1 MALDKDQTSF
11 SAFPRQKLGRTR
23 KTKQWAKQCVDA
35 ADNKGMYQHEG
46 LRNHKKTKFINYQLY
61 NGIINKEDMALT
73 INPHKTI
80 ASFIPDDLPHYPIA
94 APKIDLLL
102 GEELK
107 RRFDYKV
114 VVTNPDA
121 ISQKEDEMKSL
132 WEQKVQEIIQ
142 NPELGEQ
149 EVQKLMAKYEKYLKY
164 DWQDIR
170 EITATNIL
178 RHYFQEYHMT
188 NVFNEGFKDALIAGE
203 EIYQTEIIAREPILK
218 KLNPLN
224 VHVVRSGG
232 SAWIQ
237 DADLIIIEDYWNPG
251 RIIDTFHDELSEKQ
265 INKIEGGFSTDAYD
279 DGKHMG
285 AIHQEPD
292 LWVGGEEVN
301 DFINLSE
308 VYGHNYGKHF
318 DTNGN
323 VRILRVYW
331 KSFRKVKLVTFFDEN
346 GIEQQEYY
354 PEDYEPNEDL
364 GESAKVQWLNEFWE
378 GTKIG
383 DSMYLKMRPMPVQ
396 YNRLD
401 NPSKCHPGI
410 IGYVYSTNQFKSVSL
425 MDRMKQYQYLYD
437 SMKDRLNRA
446 LAKYLGP
453 LLELDL
459 AKVPENW
466 NVEKW
471 LSFAVAN
478 GIAVVDSFKEGNKG
492 AATGKLAGGMNTT
505 GKVLNIELGN
515 YIQQHISMLE
525 YIKSEMG
532 EIVGINKQ
540 REGQV
545 SNRETVGGVER
556 AVNQSSHITEEIFM
570 KHDMVKIE
578 VLKSFLETAKIALKN
593 RSKKI
598 QYILGDES
606 INLLNIE
613 GEEFAEADYGIL
625 ISVNNKYQELDQI
638 LKQLAHAGIQNDKM
652 DFSTL
657 MSIYMSDSLSDIRR
671 RIEEKEV
678 EKAQQDQ
685 GRFEQEQQIKQ
696 QQIQSNVE
704 AQEALMLAEEGRNIR
719 DNQTKIEVAL
729 INAQKK
735 MEEGSVDEDGLD
747 NEIELQKHKDKLKL
761 EMEKLSQDM
770 AKHNDN
776 IKVKREQIAAQKAR
790 ASSTKTK

>member
-1 MALDKDQTSF
+1 MSTGSEQTAF
-11 SAFPRQKLGRTR
+11 SAFPSQKRTR
-23 KTKQWAKQCVDA
+23 AQKTKAWAKQCIEA
-35 ADNKGMYQHEG
+35 ADSKGMYQHEG
-46 LRNHKKTKFINYQLY
+46 VRNLRRTKFINYQLY
-61 NGIINKEDMALT
+61 NGIIDRQDMELT
-73 INPHKTI
+73 INPYRTV
-80 ASFIPDDLPHYPIA
+80 AAFIPDELPHYPIA
-94 APKIDLLL
+94 APKINLLL

-121 ISQKEDEMKSL
+121 ISQKEQQLKEQ
-132 WEQKVQEIIQ
+132 WEAKIMELIQ
-142 NPELGEQ
+142 NSDLNEQ
-149 EVQKLMAKYEKYLKY
+149 QMQAEIQRFERFLKY

-170 EITATNIL
+170 EMTATNIL
-178 RHYFQEYHMT
+178 RHYYKEYHME
-188 NVFNEGFKDALIAGE
+188 NMFNEGFKDALIAGE
-203 EIYQTEIIAREPILK
+203 EIYQTEIIAREPVMT
-218 KLNPLN
+218 KLNPLH
-224 VHVVRSGG
+224 VHTVRTGG
-232 SAWIQ
+232 SPWIQ
-237 DADLIIIEDYWNPG
+237 DSDLIILEDYWNPG
-251 RIIDTFHDELSEKQ
+251 RIIDTFHDELTEKHIQ
-265 INKIEGGFSTDAYD
+265 RIEEGFAWQGD
-279 DGKHMG
+279 DGKHVG
-285 AIHQEPD
+285 AIHHEPD
-292 LWVGGEEVN
+292 LWVDGEEVQ

-308 VYGHNYGKHF
+308 VYGHNYGRF
-318 DTNGN
+318 TDTNGN
-323 VRILRVYW
+323 VRVLRVYW
-331 KSFRKVKLVTFFDEN
+331 KSFRKVKLVTFFDED

-354 PEDYEPNEDL
+354 PEDYIPNEDL
-364 GESAKVQWLNEFWE
+364 GETAVTQWINEWWE

-383 DSMYLKMRPMPVQ
+383 EDIFLKMRPRPIQ

-410 IGYVYSTNQFKSVSL
+410 IGYVYSTNQFKAVSL

-437 SMKDRLNRA
+437 AMKDRLNKA

-466 NVEKW
+466 QVEKW
-471 LSFAVAN
+471 LHFAVAN

-525 YIKSEMG
+525 YIKMEMG

-556 AVNQSSHITEEIFM
+556 AVNQSSHITEELFM
-570 KHDMVKIE
+570 KHNMVKVE
-578 VLKSFLETAKIALKN
+578 ALKAFLETAKVALKN

-606 INLLNIE
+606 INLLNID
-613 GEEFAEADYGIL
+613 GDEFCEADYGIL
-625 ISVNNKYQELDQI
+625 VSVNNKYQELDQV

-671 RIEEKEV
+671 KIETKEEEKN
-678 EKAQQDQ
+678 
-685 GRFEQEQQIKQ
+685 
-696 QQIQSNVE
+696 QQIQEQFE
-704 AQEALMLAEEGRNIR
+704 AEQQLKQQELQQQAEAAQAKEMAEEGRNIR
-719 DNQTKIEVAL
+719 DNMTKIEVAL
-729 INAQKK
+729 INAQKALQ
-735 MEEGSVDEDGLD
+735 DGTLD
-747 NEIELQKHKDKLKL
+747 KDGIANETELAKHKDKLEL
-761 EMEKLSQDM
+761 EMKKLQQDM
-770 AKHNDN
+770 QKHKDN
-776 IKVKREQIAAQKAR
+776 IQVKREQISAQRAR
-790 ASSTKTK
+790 AKAS

>member
-1 MALDKDQTSF
+1 MADKDQTAF
-11 SAFPRQKLGRTR
+11 SAFPSQKRTKAQ
-23 KTKQWAKQCVDA
+23 KTKSWAKQCIDA

-46 LRNHKKTKFINYQLY
+46 IRNYRKRKIINYQLY
-61 NGIINKEDMALT
+61 NGVIDREDMELT
-73 INPHKTI
+73 INPHKTV
-80 ASFIPDDLPHYPIA
+80 AAYIPEELPHYPIA

-107 RRFDYKV
+107 RRFDFKV

-121 ISQKEDEMKSL
+121 ISAKEEQLKEMWATKIR
-132 WEQKVQEIIQ
+132 EIIE
-142 NPELGEQ
+142 NPNLNEQ
-149 EVQKLMAKYEKYLKY
+149 QAAAQMQKFEKYLKY
-164 DWQDIR
+164 EWQDIR
-170 EITATNIL
+170 EMTASNIL
-178 RHYFQEYHMT
+178 RHYYKEYHMD
-188 NVFNEGFKDALIAGE
+188 NMFNEGFKDALIAGE
-203 EIYQTEIIAREPILK
+203 EIYQCEVIAREPIIN
-218 KLNPLN
+218 KLNPLH
-224 VHVVRSGG
+224 VHTVRTGG
-232 SAWIQ
+232 SPWIQ
-237 DADLIIIEDYWNPG
+237 DSDLIIVEDYWSPG
-251 RIIDTFHDELSEKQ
+251 RIIDTFHDELTPTH
-265 INKIEGGFSTDAYD
+265 INRIELGFSYDATD
-279 DGKHMG
+279 DGKHVG
-285 AIHQEPD
+285 AIHHEPD
-292 LWVGGEEVN
+292 IYIPGEEVN

-308 VYGHNYGKHF
+308 VYGHNYGKYF

-323 VRILRVYW
+323 VRVLRVYW
-331 KSFRKVKLVTFFDEN
+331 RSFRKVQLVTFFDED
-346 GIEQQEYY
+346 GVEQKEYY
-354 PEDYEPNEDL
+354 PEDYIPNEDL
-364 GESAKVQWLNEFWE
+364 GESSVTQWINEWWE

-383 DSMYLKMRPMPVQ
+383 DDIYLKMRPKPVQ

-410 IGYVYSTNQFKSVSL
+410 VGYVYSTNQFKAVSL
-425 MDRMKQYQYLYD
+425 MDRMKQYQYLFD
-437 SMKDRLNRA
+437 AMKDRLNKA

-466 NVEKW
+466 QVEKW
-471 LSFAVAN
+471 MHFAVAN

-525 YIKSEMG
+525 YIKTEMG

-556 AVNQSSHITEEIFM
+556 AVNQSSHITEEMFM
-570 KHDMVKIE
+570 KHDMVKVE
-578 VLKSFLETAKIALKN
+578 VLKTFLETAKVALRN

-606 INLLNIE
+606 INLLNIN
-613 GEEFAEADYGIL
+613 GDEFCEADYGIL
-625 ISVNNKYQELDQI
+625 VSVNNKYQELDQI

-657 MSIYMSDSLSDIRR
+657 MAIYMSDSLSDIRR
-671 RIEEKEV
+671 KIEEKEV
-678 EKAQQDQ
+678 EKAEADQQ
-685 GRFEQEQQIKQ
+685 RFEQEQAIQ
-696 QQIQSNVE
+696 QEQIQANLQ

-729 INAQKK
+729 INAQKALQD
-735 MEEGSVDEDGLD
+735 GAIDGDGLAND
-747 NEIELQKHKDKLKL
+747 MELQKHKDKLEL
-761 EMEKLSQDM
+761 EMKKLQQDLL
-770 AKHNDN
+770 KHKDN
-776 IKVKREQIAAQKAR
+776 IEVKKQQIQAQKQRAR
-790 ASSTKTK
+790 SSSK